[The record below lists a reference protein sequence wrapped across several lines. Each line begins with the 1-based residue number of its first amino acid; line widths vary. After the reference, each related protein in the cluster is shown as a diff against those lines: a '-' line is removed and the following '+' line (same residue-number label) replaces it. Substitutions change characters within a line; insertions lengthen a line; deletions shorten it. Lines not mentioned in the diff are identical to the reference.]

1 MEEVLTGINSQY
13 HLEPPVV
20 AVQIGE
26 HEDIICFDGT
36 LAWKQDLNKRGT
48 PCFGVAKVKSAMD
61 WNKANDYC
69 KETGGQLPTPT
80 NGESRLLEIMLSEI
94 GSEAKIPLG
103 IVHEKSKWMYI
114 RDGQKNNSDLTKV
127 KPSLEILR
135 LSTTTAGL
143 QYEAALKRDKYTAV
157 ICEHRNS
164 ALSVIENQECD
175 NGFVLLAINNASKCY
190 LLHEFSNPLMDA
202 NDFKAVSSYCKSQS
216 GELFEPIDSG
226 DLLIMQKIGEASGYA
241 VRASSKNIHQQ
252 YGYIN
257 QKIKNAKEEPIT
269 AAGYKY
275 STVGINVIVSNSTDA
290 FCFMLE
296 LPGGLI

>member
-1 MEEVLTGINSQY
+1 MK
-13 HLEPPVV
+13 PPVV

-26 HEDIICFDGT
+26 HEDMICFDGT
-36 LAWKQDLNKRGT
+36 LTWKQDLNKRGT

-80 NGESRLLEIMLSEI
+80 NDESRLLEIMLSEI

-114 RDGQKNNSDLTKV
+114 RDGQKNDSDLTNV

-143 QYEAALKRDKYTAV
+143 QYEAALKKDKYTAV
-157 ICEHRNS
+157 RCWRIIGGCWAVEMKVYS
-164 ALSVIENQECD
+164 DILLSLISSSVSVIEKQACD

-190 LLHEFSNPLMDA
+190 LFHEFPNPLMDA

-226 DLLIMQKIGEASGYA
+226 DVLIMQKIGEASGYA
-241 VRASSKNIHQQ
+241 VRASSKNFHQQ

-275 STVGINVIVSNSTDA
+275 STVGCA
-290 FCFMLE
+290 FIDL
-296 LPGGLI
+296 